1 MIENIETSK
10 KNINITKNK
19 QQLALPP
26 AVNIH
31 IN

>member
-1 MIENIETSK
+1 MIENIETS

-26 AVNIH
+26 AVDIH